1 MIYDFQIPEAVSEQS
16 VATASAARAAEDLHR
31 DRDGASPNL
40 DERLPATVALNVK
53 TRSRVRSD
61 AEFTNNKRVSF
72 SETVKIREYLV
83 EEACNDEDTGLAAG
97 IGSAAEPAAAAGRKR
112 GRPPQSEEQK
122 REKEVT
128 AAESQAEAAFKA
140 CLERHKELREGCDLW
155 QEPSVVA
162 RVKERY
168 ERQWDRMVELQ
179 KTACLK
185 RHYFEEWCIAMK
197 EAAMTKRIHSLQ
209 DDMAQMELQHACEL
223 ELSAWYEMRECRRR
237 AMAAEVARAEAEAE
251 EARVLREK
259 ISIMRRMIVLQ
270 KRLGAEQR
278 LCLAWYDPR
287 CQRLWLCGGL

>member
-1 MIYDFQIPEAVSEQS
+1 M
-16 VATASAARAAEDLHR
+16 
-31 DRDGASPNL
+31 
-40 DERLPATVALNVK
+40 
-53 TRSRVRSD
+53 
-61 AEFTNNKRVSF
+61 
-72 SETVKIREYLV
+72 
-83 EEACNDEDTGLAAG
+83 
-97 IGSAAEPAAAAGRKR
+97 
-112 GRPPQSEEQK
+112 
-122 REKEVT
+122 
-128 AAESQAEAAFKA
+128 
-140 CLERHKELREGCDLW
+140 REGCDLW

-185 RHYFEEWCIAMK
+185 RHFFEEWCVAMK

-270 KRLGAEQR
+270 KRLGAKQR
-278 LCLAWYDPR
+278 LCLAWDDPR
-287 CQRLWLCGGL
+287 CQRLWLCGVL